1 MTRAYGSAAWR
12 LEDLPADTYSTYA
25 VGHALLGE
33 YVLPFE
39 LASIVLL
46 AVLVGAVVLSRK
58 DESEPGAAP
67 RTRAGEQRVLADSE
81 PAE

>member
-1 MTRAYGSAAWR
+1 MARAYAVAAWR
-12 LEDLPADTYSTYA
+12 VEALPAQTYSTYA
-25 VGHALLGE
+25 IGNGLLGK

-58 DESEPGAAP
+58 EIVEDPAD
-67 RTRAGEQRVLADSE
+67 RAG
-81 PAE
+81 